1 MKSSATAL
9 TPEDERLHAAWD
21 AFVAALRKAR
31 ARASHDPEANLTLSQ
46 YHLLAAL
53 HDSPEMGVGEL
64 ALTAGVTSPTATRM
78 LDGLERDGIVV
89 RVPSPR
95 DRRCV
100 AVQLTDDGRRALSA
114 ERSRIA
120 AKQRALFEQF
130 DPQERAQA
138 ERLMLRLAEVIEE
151 LS

>member
-1 MKSSATAL
+1 MKPSATAL

-31 ARASHDPEANLTLSQ
+31 ARASHDPAAHLTLSQ
-46 YHLLAAL
+46 YHLLSAL
-53 HDSPEMGVGEL
+53 HDEPEMGVGEL
-64 ALTAGVTSPTATRM
+64 ALAAGVTSPTATRM
-78 LDGLERDGIVV
+78 LDGLERGGIVE

-100 AVQLTDDGRRALSA
+100 AVHLTDTGKRALRA
-114 ERSRIA
+114 EHRRIA
-120 AKQRALFEQF
+120 AKQRALFEQLE
-130 DPQERAQA
+130 PEERAQA
-138 ERLMLRLAEVIEE
+138 ERLMLRLSEIIED